1 MQIVEEAFKHLYPNK
16 DFNYKVNLKYSAK
29 FKPYNANVRYTSK
42 KLEFSLSRKW
52 KNVSKDIVM
61 GLIQSLLLKVF
72 KGSKDTIYIDLYNSF
87 IKNLHIT
94 IPKDKTNPVLEN
106 SFNRINE
113 IYFDNLLEIP
123 NLEWGSFSR
132 AKLGSYDYH
141 TDTITI
147 SRIFNNAEPELIDYI
162 MYHEMLHKKM
172 KFRNNKNRSYH
183 HTSEFRK
190 KEKQFKNQ
198 KDMERKIAFL
208 VKKSKTIKRPRFPF
222 FI

>member
-1 MQIVEEAFKHLYPNK
+1 MQIVEEAFKHLYPNR

-42 KLEFSLSRKW
+42 KLEFSLSKKW
-52 KNVSKDIVM
+52 KGVSREIVI

-72 KGSKDTIYIDLYNSF
+72 KGKKETIYIDLYNSF
-87 IKNLHIT
+87 IKNLHVS
-94 IPKDKTNPVLEN
+94 IPKSKTHPILEN
-106 SFNRINE
+106 SFNRVNE
-113 IYFDNLLEIP
+113 TYFDNLVDIP
-123 NLEWGSFSR
+123 NLEWGTFSR

-147 SRIFNNAEPELIDYI
+147 SRIFINEDRELLDYI
-162 MYHEMLHKKM
+162 MYHEMLHKKL
-172 KFRNNKNRSYH
+172 KYRSNNNRSYH
-183 HTSEFRK
+183 HTSEFK
-190 KEKQFKNQ
+190 K
-198 KDMERKIAFL
+198 MERNFQHQKEIEKKIRFL